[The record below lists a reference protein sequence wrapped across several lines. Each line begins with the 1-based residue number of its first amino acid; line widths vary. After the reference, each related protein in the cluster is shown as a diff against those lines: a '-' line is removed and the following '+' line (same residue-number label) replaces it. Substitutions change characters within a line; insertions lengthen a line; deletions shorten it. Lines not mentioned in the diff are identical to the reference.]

1 MYGRRYIYIYIY
13 CCWVRMYGRRYAP
26 SSFKCDVLGVYA
38 APSEYT
44 VTNALVDRSVVAI
57 LSGRPVHVSCHF
69 HVTVLL
75 AAIALLAIQFDTM
88 LELPFHAPQT
98 TRQSEGAV
106 DHSRAFKSTPPQE
119 FGSTSFLQ
127 HSRTRPSFHWHTST
141 RRSTVHNG
149 ATGLVAIV

>member
-1 MYGRRYIYIYIY
+1 
-13 CCWVRMYGRRYAP
+13 MYGRRYAP

-88 LELPFHAPQT
+88 LELPYKPLRPIWRHCISCTSNNKAK
-98 TRQSEGAV
+98 RG
-106 DHSRAFKSTPPQE
+106 RR
-119 FGSTSFLQ
+119 GSLA
-127 HSRTRPSFHWHTST
+127 R
-141 RRSTVHNG
+141 
-149 ATGLVAIV
+149 L